1 MRNLIRWAKNNN
13 VEYIKSGDKITLLLG
28 NIYTVEVIKG
38 KNKYYMKKLKYGNEV
53 AQADFSTWGYVED
66 ILNSTLKKAENILRS
81 FFKIIVDIKYI
92 S

>member
-1 MRNLIRWAKNNN
+1 MRNLIRRAKNNN

-53 AQADFSTWGYVED
+53 AQADFSIWGYVED
-66 ILNSTLKKAENILRS
+66 ILNNMLKRA
-81 FFKIIVDIKYI
+81 
-92 S
+92 

>member
-38 KNKYYMKKLKYGNEV
+38 KNKYYVKKLKYGTEV
-53 AQADFSTWGYVED
+53 AQADFSTWGYVEE
-66 ILNSTLKKAENILRS
+66 ILNITLKRA
-81 FFKIIVDIKYI
+81 
-92 S
+92 

>member
-1 MRNLIRWAKNNN
+1 MRNLIRRAKNNN

-28 NIYTVEVIKG
+28 NVYTVEVIKG

-66 ILNSTLKKAENILRS
+66 VLNSTLKRA
-81 FFKIIVDIKYI
+81 
-92 S
+92 

>member
-28 NIYTVEVIKG
+28 NVYTVEVIKG

-53 AQADFSTWGYVED
+53 AQADFSTWGYVER
-66 ILNSTLKKAENILRS
+66 ILNITLKRA
-81 FFKIIVDIKYI
+81 
-92 S
+92 

>member
-13 VEYIKSGDKITLLLG
+13 VKYIKSGDKITLLLG

-53 AQADFSTWGYVED
+53 AQADFSLWGYIED
-66 ILNSTLKKAENILRS
+66 VLNSTLKRA
-81 FFKIIVDIKYI
+81 
-92 S
+92 

>member
-28 NIYTVEVIKG
+28 NVYTVEVIKG

-66 ILNSTLKKAENILRS
+66 VLNSTKKRA
-81 FFKIIVDIKYI
+81 
-92 S
+92 

>member
-53 AQADFSTWGYVED
+53 AQADFSTWGYVEG
-66 ILNSTLKKAENILRS
+66 ILNITLKKA
-81 FFKIIVDIKYI
+81 
-92 S
+92 

>member
-28 NIYTVEVIKG
+28 NIYAVEVIKG

-53 AQADFSTWGYVED
+53 AQADFSIWGYVED
-66 ILNSTLKKAENILRS
+66 ILNNMLKRA
-81 FFKIIVDIKYI
+81 
-92 S
+92 

>member
-38 KNKYYMKKLKYGNEV
+38 KNKYYMRKLKYGNEV
-53 AQADFSTWGYVED
+53 AQADFSTWGYVEE
-66 ILNSTLKKAENILRS
+66 ILNITLKRA
-81 FFKIIVDIKYI
+81 
-92 S
+92 

>member
-28 NIYTVEVIKG
+28 NVYTVEVIKG

-53 AQADFSTWGYVED
+53 AQADFSTWGYIEE
-66 ILNSTLKKAENILRS
+66 ILNITLKRA
-81 FFKIIVDIKYI
+81 
-92 S
+92 

>member
-66 ILNSTLKKAENILRS
+66 VLNITLKRA
-81 FFKIIVDIKYI
+81 
-92 S
+92 

>member
-53 AQADFSTWGYVED
+53 AQADFSIWGYVED
-66 ILNSTLKKAENILRS
+66 ILNITLKRA
-81 FFKIIVDIKYI
+81 
-92 S
+92 